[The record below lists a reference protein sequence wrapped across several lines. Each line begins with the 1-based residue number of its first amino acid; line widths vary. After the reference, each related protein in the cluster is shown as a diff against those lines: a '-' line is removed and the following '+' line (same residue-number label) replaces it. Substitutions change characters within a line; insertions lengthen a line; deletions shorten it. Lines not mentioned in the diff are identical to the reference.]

1 MKLLL
6 SIDNSEHSQI
16 AIEDVSHGL
25 WPDGTEVMITTA
37 VWSPFGFVAT
47 KEHSPDAAHKLL
59 AKAKETVQS
68 NPYISKVET
77 QILEGNPK
85 VEIIT
90 ALAEKHFDLLV
101 MGSRRPSM
109 QKLLFGSVS
118 HALLLGSPCSVRIS
132 RRSIVRTKRRV
143 LVGFDG
149 SEFCWRALSIV
160 AGRHIPEGT
169 EIYIV
174 NAVPTVDESAWDNPH
189 VFSTEQLEQGRSRLM
204 EIAKDGLDQAQA
216 KLAADLPHCKITTK
230 ILNGH
235 PRKALIAACE
245 DYDADIIFVGTQGR
259 NFSALIAIGSVSE
272 AVAVGAPCT
281 VEIIKGAPAS

>member
-6 SIDNSEHSQI
+6 SIDNSEHSQV

-25 WPDGTEVMITTA
+25 WPDGTEVMIATA
-37 VWSPFGFVAT
+37 VWSPFGFVGA
-47 KEHSPDAAHKLL
+47 KEHSNDAAQKLL
-59 AKAKETVQS
+59 TDAAEIIRS
-68 NPYISKVET
+68 NQYITKVET
-77 QILEGNPK
+77 QILAGNPK
-85 VEIIT
+85 NEIIGV
-90 ALAEKHFDLLV
+90 LAEKHFDLLV

-109 QKLLFGSVS
+109 QKILFGSVS
-118 HALLLGSPCSVRIS
+118 HALLLGSPCSVRIA
-132 RRSIVRTKRRV
+132 RRAIVRKKRRV

-160 AGRHIPEGT
+160 AGRHVPDGT
-169 EIYIV
+169 EIFIV
-174 NAVPTVDESAWDNPH
+174 NAVPTVDESAYDNPH
-189 VFSTEQLEQGRSRLM
+189 VFSQEQLEQGRSRLLDV
-204 EIAKDGLDQAQA
+204 AQDGLAEAKA
-216 KLAADLPHCKITTK
+216 KLSAQLPHCIVNTK

-245 DYDADIIFVGTQGR
+245 DFDADIIFVGTQGR

-281 VEIIKGAPAS
+281 VEIIKTTNAS